1 MLTGKLSPVLVRNTG
16 LEIQA
21 DQDSNLASVSYFLIK
36 MKIIT
41 HLLRISIYYINIY
54 FLFGLH
60 SGPLAEIIVSYN
72 HVQIIVSIILES
84 AV

>member
-1 MLTGKLSPVLVRNTG
+1 MLVRNTG

-21 DQDSNLASVSYFLIK
+21 DQDSNLASVSYFLIR

-41 HLLRISIYYINIY
+41 HLLHISIYYINIY
-54 FLFGLH
+54 ILFGLH
-60 SGPLAEIIVSYN
+60 SRLLAEIIVSYN